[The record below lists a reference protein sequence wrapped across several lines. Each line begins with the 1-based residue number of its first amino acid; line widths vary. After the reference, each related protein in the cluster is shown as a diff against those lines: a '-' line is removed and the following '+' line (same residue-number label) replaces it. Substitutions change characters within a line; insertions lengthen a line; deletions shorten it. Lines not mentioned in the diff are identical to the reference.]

1 MLMFM
6 FMFVLIL
13 IMIVLMLVLV
23 LVFNDEVHVQ
33 IVHVDVGVDLEGDE
47 FNVGDSD
54 YVDDGFDHY
63 YDYIMFERVE
73 CDYDYFVGGSIIC
86 KR

>member
-1 MLMFM
+1 MLM

-23 LVFNDEVHVQ
+23 FNDDAHVQ
-33 IVHVDVGVDLEGDE
+33 IVHVHVGVDFEGDE

-63 YDYIMFERVE
+63 YDYPMFERVG
-73 CDYDYFVGGSIIC
+73 CDYDYFVDGSITC